1 LPIRHGLRRLEQ
13 FIHAFFD
20 LPIRLAKVV
29 LARIA
34 IIESGCEGR
43 IQFTLCDQPPFCEVI
58 PHDGARF
65 SQHPVGIAYYLGEIV
80 LILQLGL
87 VLLDRTQMVAEGV
100 KPSFQ
105 QVRREAILLRFKK
118 CVVRTG

>member
-1 LPIRHGLRRLEQ
+1 ML
-13 FIHAFFD
+13 FD

-43 IQFTLCDQPPFCEVI
+43 IQFTSLRSATFLRSH

-65 SQHPVGIAYYLGEIV
+65 LQHPVGIAYYLGEIV